1 MFTVFYGG
9 RSRRRGVTP
18 PLAPATAMQ
27 DKLTLMIPG
36 PTPVP
41 ETVLLAMGRHPIG
54 HRSADFQKIVKRTT
68 AQLKWLHQ
76 TSGDVLALTG
86 SGTAAMEAGIINVL
100 SKGDRVLCGDNGK
113 FGERWV
119 KVAKAY
125 GLDVQVIKADWGQP
139 LDPEAFRTALEA
151 DTAKAI
157 RAVILTHSET
167 STGVINDL
175 KTIASHVRAH
185 GTALTIADCVTS
197 LGATNVPMDKWGL
210 DVVGSGSQKGYMMP
224 PGLAFVAMGDRA
236 WTAYERSDLPKFY
249 LDLGKYR
256 KSAAADSNPFTPA
269 INLYFA
275 LEASLEIMQAE
286 GLEAI
291 FARHD
296 RHRRAT
302 QAAMKAIGL
311 PLYAAEGYGSPAITA
326 VAPEGIDAE
335 VLRKKVKDRF
345 DILLAGGQDHL
356 KGKVFRIGH
365 LGFVCDRDV
374 ITAVAAIEATLQ
386 ELGLAKAAIGAGV
399 GAAALELA
407 R

>member
-1 MFTVFYGG
+1 
-9 RSRRRGVTP
+9 
-18 PLAPATAMQ
+18 MQ

-41 ETVLLAMGRHPIG
+41 ETVLLAMSRHPIG

-76 TSGDVLALTG
+76 TNGDVLAITG

-139 LDPEAFRTALEA
+139 LDPEAFRAALEA
-151 DTAKAI
+151 DTGKAI

-175 KTIASHVRAH
+175 QTIAGHVRAH

-197 LGATNVPMDKWGL
+197 LGATNVPMDEWGL

-224 PGLAFVAMGDRA
+224 PGLAFVAMGERA

-335 VLRKKVKDRF
+335 ALRKKVKDRF

>member
-1 MFTVFYGG
+1 
-9 RSRRRGVTP
+9 
-18 PLAPATAMQ
+18 MQ

-175 KTIASHVRAH
+175 QTIAGHVRTH

-197 LGATNVPMDKWGL
+197 LGATNVPMDEWGL

-224 PGLAFVAMGDRA
+224 PGLAFVAMGERA